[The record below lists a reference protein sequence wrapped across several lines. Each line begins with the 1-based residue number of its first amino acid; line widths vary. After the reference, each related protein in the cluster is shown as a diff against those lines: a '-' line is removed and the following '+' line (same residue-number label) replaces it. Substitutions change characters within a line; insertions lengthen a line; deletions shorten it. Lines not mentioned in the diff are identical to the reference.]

1 MEQQTYVGVIVKHND
16 KCLLCKRNSKGSYPG
31 MWSIPAGK
39 LEKEEDTIEGAK
51 REFFE
56 ETNLDI
62 SNHDL
67 KFSGI
72 VPRHTRDG
80 KKVKGRMYTYLI
92 NSDEELIPDLENAHD
107 GEEHSD
113 CKYFSE
119 NELDEMSIG
128 TYLYKLLKIV
138 LQKS

>member
-1 MEQQTYVGVIVKHND
+1 MEQQTYVGIIVKHKD

-39 LEKEEDTIEGAK
+39 LEKNEDTIEGAK

-56 ETNLDI
+56 ETNLNI
-62 SNHDL
+62 SNDEL

-80 KKVKGRMYTYLI
+80 KKVKGRMYTYTL
-92 NSDEELIPDLENAHD
+92 ETEKELTPDLSNASD
-107 GEEHSD
+107 GEEHSE
-113 CKYFSE
+113 CKYFSAE
-119 NELDEMSIG
+119 DMDEMSTG
-128 TYLYKLLKIV
+128 THLYKLLQIILGK
-138 LQKS
+138 